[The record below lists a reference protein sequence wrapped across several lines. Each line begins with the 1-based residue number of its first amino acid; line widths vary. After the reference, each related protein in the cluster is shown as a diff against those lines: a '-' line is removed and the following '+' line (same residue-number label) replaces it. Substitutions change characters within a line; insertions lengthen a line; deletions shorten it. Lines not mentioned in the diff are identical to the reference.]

1 MPDLADLAATDAL
14 LDALGSRQTSFSDDP
29 AVDPLLALAALAQ
42 DPPLPP
48 MVEIPAAFDLRSVA
62 DRRFAL
68 RSLAAGVAAVG
79 VLSTGG
85 VSAAMTGDPLRPVE
99 TVLNQFSGHQQ
110 KVPPKQDL
118 PYGVVEVP
126 AQQSVDVLSDP
137 NASAQSTVDAIAE
150 LIRQAAWTPS
160 IARATVPRVWM
171 PDSRWDAEARP
182 SDSAAQSQPNTTAPR
197 SADPPAP
204 PPGSPEPGSSAP
216 PSTEPGTSAPPSTEP
231 GTSTPPTT
239 EPGTSTPP
247 SDGTDGA
254 TDPDG
259 TDPDGTDPDGTDP
272 DGTDPDG
279 TDSDGTDPDAEPEGG
294 DSTTSDPATE
304 PDSSTDTQIPTSS
317 SSTGLE
323 AAPADSSGG
332 ETAGETSSEPADETA
347 AQPEQESAGEPT
359 GEPTSE
365 PA

>member
-48 MVEIPAAFDLRSVA
+48 MVEIPAAFDLRSVT

-99 TVLNQFSGHQQ
+99 TVLNQFSGHQE
-110 KVPPKQDL
+110 KMPPKHDL

-126 AQQSVDVLSDP
+126 AQESVDVLADP
-137 NASAQSTVDAIAE
+137 NSSAQSTVDAIAE
-150 LIRQAAWTPS
+150 LIRQAAWMPS
-160 IARATVPRVWM
+160 IERATVPRVWM

-182 SDSAAQSQPNTTAPR
+182 SDSAAQSQPEATTPR
-197 SADPPAP
+197 PAEPAAP
-204 PPGSPEPGSSAP
+204 PPGSTEPGS
-216 PSTEPGTSAPPSTEP
+216 SAPPSTEP

-247 SDGTDGA
+247 TTTPTTPPSDG

-279 TDSDGTDPDAEPEGG
+279 TDPDGTDPDAEPE
-294 DSTTSDPATE
+294 DAETTTSDSADGS
-304 PDSSTDTQIPTSS
+304 DSSTDTQIPTSS
-317 SSTGLE
+317 SSTDLD
-323 AAPADSSGG
+323 AAPADS
-332 ETAGETSSEPADETA
+332 TDGETSSATTD
-347 AQPEQESAGEPT
+347 ESAGEPT

-365 PA
+365 PV